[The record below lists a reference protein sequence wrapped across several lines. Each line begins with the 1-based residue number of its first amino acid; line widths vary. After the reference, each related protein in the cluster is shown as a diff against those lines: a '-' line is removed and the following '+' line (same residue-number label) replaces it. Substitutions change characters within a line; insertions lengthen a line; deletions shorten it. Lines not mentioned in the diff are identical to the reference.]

1 MSHFFFLLIERADI
15 LFVGHI
21 RLGNQRFVLC
31 CHAAD
36 TFMGIQVSVQPGD
49 PPVGK
54 TLIPSRLSVGSANTP
69 SLTEKDTHGIF
80 TARGV
85 SWSCSRLMSSAS
97 EMKRLS
103 CIVPSAAASLILS
116 SISRWMSS
124 RVSLIVHARCVVRS
138 VSRGLGGKNQK
149 SLHPPILK
157 KYTVR
162 RVELNRQVG
171 ELKKSRSRE
180 VLKILLRSDREKD
193 N

>member
-1 MSHFFFLLIERADI
+1 VKEISCSFVRSSRSHVRRCIFHSDDVMRYGDTRRRGSVTRA
-15 LFVGHI
+15 
-21 RLGNQRFVLC
+21 
-31 CHAAD
+31 
-36 TFMGIQVSVQPGD
+36 SW
-49 PPVGK
+49 VGK

-97 EMKRLS
+97 ETKRLS

-162 RVELNRQVG
+162 HTPLFVARGLGLHATTHTQR
-171 ELKKSRSRE
+171 
-180 VLKILLRSDREKD
+180 
-193 N
+193 